1 MPLTSLSFTDIGPFD
16 DVTFEFNDH
25 VNVFTGPNNSG
36 KSSAL
41 WVLGELLVYPFT
53 MPSKLFRS
61 SSPTWRMNFSSAT
74 EPAYMEGNLPANEG
88 QMVRIY
94 EALGHACFVPAQRH
108 GTNFRSLGPT
118 VVQDV
123 ESRLDEELEMLAT
136 ERPTAIRRA
145 GPEAVRQSLR
155 NSRGLD
161 APVLAKRRKLMLT
174 STSLVNDEAVIQ
186 KIVDLDY
193 AAYRRRKPSIRAIVD
208 KVVSMASEIT
218 EGYPM
223 GFLGIEEDEDGLF
236 PQLSTVDGNLP
247 LDVLSQGT
255 QSVIQWLARLL
266 FGYAEYHDFSP
277 DLEKMPGILIIDE
290 IDAHLHPSWQRRI
303 IPTLSRHFSNLQIF
317 CSTHSPL
324 MLAGL
329 QEGQIQLLQ
338 RDKNGRVTV
347 STNERDI
354 SGWTSDEILRNILG
368 VSDPTDAETAGHLE
382 RLQHLRN
389 QEHLTAEE
397 AEQLEILRHTVSQE
411 LISGPRSAQI
421 DRFAEALREIN
432 ARSTPSDGPAENS
445 RDTQEERNPSK

>member
-1 MPLTSLSFTDIGPFD
+1 
-16 DVTFEFNDH
+16 
-25 VNVFTGPNNSG
+25 
-36 KSSAL
+36 
-41 WVLGELLVYPFT
+41 
-53 MPSKLFRS
+53 
-61 SSPTWRMNFSSAT
+61 
-74 EPAYMEGNLPANEG
+74 MEGNLPTEAER
-88 QMVRIY
+88 VRHIY
-94 EALGHACFVPAQRH
+94 EVVGYTCFVPAHRY
-108 GTNFRSLGPT
+108 GTNYRSLGPT

-136 ERPTAIRRA
+136 ERPTAIRQT
-145 GPEAVRQSLR
+145 GPEVVRQILR
-155 NSRGLD
+155 NSRSLD
-161 APVLAKRRKLMLT
+161 DPVFAKRRRLMLT
-174 STSLVNDEAVIQ
+174 GSSLVDDKAVIQ

-218 EGYPM
+218 EGYPIR
-223 GFLGIEEDEDGLF
+223 FLGIEEDEDGLF

-266 FGYAEYHDFSP
+266 FGYAEYFDFSP
-277 DLEKMPGILIIDE
+277 DLEEMPGILIIDE

-303 IPTLSRHFSNLQIF
+303 IPTLSGHFPNLQIF

-338 RDKNGRVTV
+338 RDENGRVTV

-397 AEQLEILRHTVSQE
+397 AEELEILRHTVSQE

-421 DRFAEALREIN
+421 DQFAEALREIKD
-432 ARSTPSDGPAENS
+432 RSTPSDGPAENS
-445 RDTQEERNPSK
+445 RDTREERDQSK